1 MPNPTNTFFLDSY
14 IRGRMTLLQ
23 TSDFA
28 TLGHVLEAE
37 NISMENV
44 RIRFVK
50 NGQSLDAFTAATTI
64 SEGDTITITNAAN
77 KSG

>member
-1 MPNPTNTFFLDSY
+1 MPNATNTFFLDSY
-14 IRGRMTLLQ
+14 TRGKMTPLQ
-23 TSDFA
+23 ASDFL

-50 NGQSLDAFTAATTI
+50 NGQVIDAFTAATTI